1 MLPRPRRGKSSGP
14 RMRICL
20 ASDFHGSHAL
30 YDQLEELLCRERP
43 ELVILGGDMLPDGE
57 NHDPDGTQA
66 AWVRETLAPWIDRV
80 RQAAPELAV
89 ACCMGNHDWVRSEA
103 AVRAEQDAGR
113 LALLEMR
120 RAWNH
125 KDINFV
131 GCPFSPPSPHFAKDY
146 ERLDTAEDRLP
157 EFECAVL
164 VTGND
169 EIRELTVE
177 QHFRQKPTIEAELAA
192 ITTPNQPWILV
203 AHAPP
208 FDTKLDRLPNLES
221 PIGSKAVRRFI
232 EARRPFCALHGH
244 VHESPAVSGAYYD
257 DVGGVL
263 CINPGQGHE
272 RLHAVLFDTEQPR
285 ATLRH
290 TVFA

>member
-1 MLPRPRRGKSSGP
+1 
-14 RMRICL
+14 MRICL
-20 ASDFHGSHAL
+20 ASDFHGSRRL
-30 YDQLEELLCRERP
+30 YDQLGELLRHERP
-43 ELVILGGDMLPDGE
+43 ELVILGGDMLPDGQE
-57 NHDPDGTQA
+57 HDPDGTQA
-66 AWVRETLAPWIDRV
+66 AWVRETLASWIDGV
-80 RQAAPELAV
+80 RQAVPGLTV
-89 ACCMGNHDWVRSEA
+89 TCCMGNHDWLRSED

-120 RAWNH
+120 RVWNH
-125 KDINFV
+125 KGINFV

-146 ERLDTAEDRLP
+146 ERLDTSDDALP
-157 EFECAVL
+157 DFDCAVL

-169 EIRELTVE
+169 GIRELTVAE
-177 QHFRQKPTIEAELAA
+177 HFRQKPTLEAELAA
-192 ITTPNQPWILV
+192 IATPDQPWILV

-208 FDTKLDRLPNLES
+208 YDTKLDRLPDLDD

-232 EARRPFCALHGH
+232 EACRPSCALHGH
-244 VHESPAVSGAYYD
+244 VHESPQVTGAYCD
-257 DVGGVL
+257 EVGGVL

-285 ATLRH
+285 TTLRH

>member
-1 MLPRPRRGKSSGP
+1 
-14 RMRICL
+14 MRICL
-20 ASDFHGSHAL
+20 ASDFHGSRTL

-43 ELVILGGDMLPDGE
+43 ELVILGGDMLPDGQG
-57 NHDPDGTQA
+57 HDPDGPQA
-66 AWVRETLAPWIDRV
+66 SWVRETFRSWIGGI
-80 RQAAPELAV
+80 RQVVPGLIV
-89 ACCMGNHDWVRSEA
+89 ACCMGNQDWLRSEV

-113 LALLEMR
+113 LVLLEMR
-120 RAWNH
+120 RVWNH
-125 KDINFV
+125 QGINFL

-146 ERLDTAEDRLP
+146 ERLDTGEDELP
-157 EFECAVL
+157 DFECAVL
-164 VTGND
+164 ATGD
-169 EIRELTVE
+169 DGIRELTVE
-177 QHFRQKPTIEAELAA
+177 AHFRQKPTIEAELAA
-192 ITTPNQPWILV
+192 IATPNQPWILV

-208 FDTKLDRLPNLES
+208 FDTKLDRLPHLDH

-232 EARRPFCALHGH
+232 ESRRPFCALHGH
-244 VHESPAVSGAYYD
+244 VHEAPVVSGAYYD